1 MNSRSY
7 KLLDFVIF
15 PNLFNHIFRRH
26 LYSLKF
32 SKKILKLRYEIRQR
46 GNIYHSVIMCS
57 TIFLSIYLNFQLHC
71 NSCHEPRKRMKY
83 KWLYCS
89 SLYYSNCW
97 IMVDSR
103 NIVYLF
109 MLYKTP
115 VINRENINSVIE
127 NMRTRKN
134 INVCINI
141 KFTAQNF
148 SCALN
153 NVYCISVRE
162 AMEHDL

>member
-97 IMVDSR
+97 IMVD
-103 NIVYLF
+103 YL
-109 MLYKTP
+109 
-115 VINRENINSVIE
+115 NRENINSVME
-127 NMRTRKN
+127 NMRTRK
-134 INVCINI
+134 IYWCIDI